1 MSIDELLKQ
10 QISELTDFNLDNLK
24 QDTLIEEI
32 GFDSLDF
39 LSIQV
44 ALKREFDFLL
54 DFDLITENMPKKYAD
69 FLKCIELQF
78 KGSML

>member
-10 QISELTDFNLDNLK
+10 QFSELTDFNLDNLK
-24 QDTLIEEI
+24 PDTLIQDV

-44 ALKREFDFLL
+44 VLKKRVRLPFGF
-54 DFDLITENMPKKYAD
+54 
-69 FLKCIELQF
+69 
-78 KGSML
+78 